1 MRRFPTLDEVAREA
15 GVSRS
20 TVSRVI
26 NDSAK
31 VAPAVRVSVKAAV
44 ARLGYVPNES
54 ARNLVRRRTE
64 SFAVVVGENDTTLF
78 ENPFF
83 GLLVAGIGERL
94 EAAGQTL
101 VLLIGGTASDERRTE
116 TYLRGGHVD
125 GAIFAS
131 LQHGEKLPGRLHRDG
146 FPIVL
151 AGRPLEAHELPYADV
166 DNVGGGRLATEHLL
180 AKGRLRIASV
190 TGRRGMVASE
200 DRFRGY
206 CEALANAGLPAVP
219 DRVVDGNFSRTVAQE
234 VVRAMLERDPS
245 IDAVFAASDPMA
257 LGALA
262 ALRESGRRVPEDV
275 SLIGFDG
282 TMLASVTQ
290 PPMTVIAQP
299 AQALGRALAELVVA
313 SRDGK
318 PVDSVVLP
326 VSIQMGGT
334 T

>member
-1 MRRFPTLDEVAREA
+1 MRRIPTLDEVAREA

-26 NDSAK
+26 NESAK

-44 ARLGYVPNES
+44 AKLGYVPNES
-54 ARNLVRRRTE
+54 ARSLVRRRTD

-83 GLLVAGIGERL
+83 GLLVAGIGQSL

-101 VLLIGGTASDERRTE
+101 VLLIGGTATDERRTE

-131 LQHGEKLPGRLHRDG
+131 LQHGEALPSRLHRGG

-151 AGRPLEAHELPYADV
+151 AGRPLKAHELPYVDV

-180 AKGRLRIASV
+180 ARGRLRIAAV

-200 DRFRGY
+200 DRFQGY
-206 CEALANAGLPAVP
+206 CEALANVGLPV
-219 DRVVDGNFSRTVAQE
+219 DSGRVVDGQFSRTVAHD
-234 VVRAMLERDPS
+234 VVREMLQRDPS
-245 IDAVFAASDPMA
+245 IDGVFAASDPMA

-290 PPMTVIAQP
+290 PPMTVISQP
-299 AQALGRALAELVVA
+299 AQQLGRALAELVVA
-313 SRDGK
+313 SRDGG
-318 PVDSVVLP
+318 PIESLVLP
-326 VSIQMGGT
+326 VSIQLGGT
-334 T
+334 S